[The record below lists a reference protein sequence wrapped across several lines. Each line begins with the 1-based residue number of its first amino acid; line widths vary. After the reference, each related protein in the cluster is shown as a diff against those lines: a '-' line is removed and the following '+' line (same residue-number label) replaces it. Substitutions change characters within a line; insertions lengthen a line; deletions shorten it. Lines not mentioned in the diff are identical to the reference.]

1 MSLQWGWTAAPLD
14 VKRAQSNK
22 LAVRLVFPRNRAL
35 LRPQYPSVLLT
46 NWAVTVAEALVGK
59 ESVMLGPCV
68 ATITG
73 TRELRREASSN
84 PLASCCLISFLNTF
98 SGMDSFAWALME
110 DTKMFKVFQHFCQSP
125 FRTPF
130 LLLQAPDLWVK
141 LYTTP
146 GSLRLYYRPLFP
158 SHNGWVYAYTFASG
172 DAPCALVIM
181 SRSPFPLPTFP
192 AMHLWTRMSPFCL
205 HQLVI
210 ENPPGGY
217 RYGLEKN
224 LLVPQKWAIW

>member
-1 MSLQWGWTAAPLD
+1 M
-14 VKRAQSNK
+14 KRAQSNK
-22 LAVRLVFPRNRAL
+22 LAIRLIFPRNRAL
-35 LRPQYPSVLLT
+35 LRPQRPSVLLA

-59 ESVMLGPCV
+59 GSMMLGPCI
-68 ATITG
+68 ATISG

-110 DTKMFKVFQHFCQSP
+110 DTKMFKVFQHFSQSP

-130 LLLQAPDLWVK
+130 LLLPAPDLRVK

-146 GSLRLYYRPLFP
+146 GSLCLHYRPLFP
-158 SHNGWVYAYTFASG
+158 SHNGWVYAYTFASR
-172 DAPCALVIM
+172 DAPRALVIM
-181 SRSPFPLPTFP
+181 QQKSISIANISCYAPVNQDD
-192 AMHLWTRMSPFCL
+192 PFCL

-210 ENPPGGY
+210 ENPPWGY